1 MFLVIFLQFPKKIIE
16 IKVTKREEIK
26 SLISNYSVNETWL
39 AKQLGIKK
47 DTFDFILN
55 DSVQLDEEFYE
66 KTKEILDDFQYE
78 LTFDETA
85 QDDTLDLF
93 VDTELIKGIGERIRQ
108 FARKKY
114 GTLKRLADEME
125 ISPQQ
130 LQQYISGKREPG
142 SRILLK
148 LQRLGCDV
156 NWLLGGTDSSDSFR
170 VYNLENEVRKYQ
182 KGIAEIDK
190 ILQRMNSQGNL

>member
-1 MFLVIFLQFPKKIIE
+1 MELTKK
-16 IKVTKREEIK
+16 EELK
-26 SLISNYSVNETWL
+26 SLIKNYTVNETWL

-55 DSVQLDEEFYE
+55 ESAQLDEEFYL
-66 KTKEILDDFQYE
+66 KVKEILDDFQYE
-78 LTFDETA
+78 LSFDEEI
-85 QDDTLDLF
+85 QDETLDLF
-93 VDTELIKGIGERIRQ
+93 VDTELIKGIGERIRV
-108 FARKKY
+108 FARRKY
-114 GTLKRLADEME
+114 GTLKKLSDEME

-148 LQRLGCDV
+148 LLKLGCDI
-156 NWLLGGTDSSDSFR
+156 NWLLGGTDSNDNFR

-182 KGIAEIDK
+182 KSISEIEKVIQK
-190 ILQRMNSQGNL
+190 INSLQS